1 MHNFDAAWR
10 QKLATQ
16 IDSRAGP
23 EIRER
28 IFPGS
33 SDGSQFNQELDVIEW
48 TREVMVRMGS
58 LLDPQACRDILTA
71 CACHYPEEQL
81 IPLRSLYERTGDIQ
95 LVHNALQ
102 EQFQFFLRETLHL
115 DDTMIANV
123 LSRGWGVAGIL
134 NGNSIIAI
142 KIPKSGFLKQYL
154 QESDPEIRRS
164 IYCHCPRVRHAVSA
178 EQELPEIYCYCG
190 AGFYKHIWETIIGR
204 SLDVEVLES
213 VLSGGEVCRVMI
225 KLPAGT

>member
-1 MHNFDAAWR
+1 MQDFDAAWR

-16 IDSRAGP
+16 IDAKAGS

-28 IFPGS
+28 IFRSNAP
-33 SDGSQFNQELDVIEW
+33 DSQLNIGLGVIEW
-48 TREVMVRMGS
+48 TSEVMIRMGDS
-58 LLDPQACRDILTA
+58 LDPKSCRDILTA

-95 LVHNALQ
+95 LVHNTIQ
-102 EQFQFFLRETLHL
+102 DQFEFFLRETIQL
-115 DDTMIANV
+115 DDWMIASV
-123 LSRGWGVAGIL
+123 LSRGWGAAGIL
-134 NGNSIIAI
+134 KGNTIIAT

-164 IYCHCPRVRHAVSA
+164 MYCHCPRVRHAVSA
-178 EQELPEIYCYCG
+178 NKEVPKLYCYCG
-190 AGFYKHIWETIIGR
+190 AGFYKHMWETILGR

-213 VLSGGEVCRVMI
+213 VLSGGEVCRVAI
-225 KLPAGT
+225 KLPVQT